1 MREETEE
8 RKSVSCALRSFRSFR
23 SLSLSLRTRVI
34 TYLRE
39 TRICAVYVCVC
50 VCVFI
55 LPTDEEFSEVRF
67 KEREECAEE
76 RKEEIPQAGERETKK
91 PHKKKGRER

>member
-8 RKSVSCALRSFRSFR
+8 RKSVSCALRPFRSFR

-67 KEREECAEE
+67 KEREECARREE
-76 RKEEIPQAGERETKK
+76 RGDSSGERETKK

>member
-1 MREETEE
+1 
-8 RKSVSCALRSFRSFR
+8 
-23 SLSLSLRTRVI
+23 
-34 TYLRE
+34 
-39 TRICAVYVCVC
+39 

-91 PHKKKGRER
+91 PHKKKGERDERGPRRGGGGRRIRIRHARSSGE

>member
-1 MREETEE
+1 
-8 RKSVSCALRSFRSFR
+8 
-23 SLSLSLRTRVI
+23 
-34 TYLRE
+34 
-39 TRICAVYVCVC
+39 

-67 KEREECAEE
+67 KERERERNVPEE
-76 RKEEIPQAGERETKK
+76 RKEEIPHEGERETKK

>member
-1 MREETEE
+1 M
-8 RKSVSCALRSFRSFR
+8 CA
-23 SLSLSLRTRVI
+23 
-34 TYLRE
+34 
-39 TRICAVYVCVC
+39 C

-67 KEREECAEE
+67 KEREECARREE
-76 RKEEIPQAGERETKK
+76 RGDSAGGERETKK

>member
-23 SLSLSLRTRVI
+23 SFRSLSLSANACYYVSKRDAYVRC
-34 TYLRE
+34 
-39 TRICAVYVCVC
+39 ICVRVC

-67 KEREECAEE
+67 KERSVPEE
-76 RKEEIPQAGERETKK
+76 RKEETRERQKNRTKKKEGER
-91 PHKKKGRER
+91 

>member
-1 MREETEE
+1 MR
-8 RKSVSCALRSFRSFR
+8 SPLFPLFPI
-23 SLSLSLRTRVI
+23 SLSLSANACYYVSKRDAYVRC
-34 TYLRE
+34 
-39 TRICAVYVCVC
+39 ICVRVC

-67 KEREECAEE
+67 KEREECARREE
-76 RKEEIPQAGERETKK
+76 RGDSSGERETKK

>member
-1 MREETEE
+1 MCEKRPKRE
-8 RKSVSCALRSFRSFR
+8 RVCRALSALSAL
-23 SLSLSLRTRVI
+23 SDLSLSLRTRVI

-39 TRICAVYVCVC
+39 TRMCAVYVCVC

-67 KEREECAEE
+67 KEREECARREE
-76 RKEEIPQAGERETKK
+76 RGDSSGERETKK

>member
-1 MREETEE
+1 M
-8 RKSVSCALRSFRSFR
+8 CA
-23 SLSLSLRTRVI
+23 
-34 TYLRE
+34 
-39 TRICAVYVCVC
+39 C

-91 PHKKKGRER
+91 PRAQKKKGER

>member
-1 MREETEE
+1 MR
-8 RKSVSCALRSFRSFR
+8 SPLFPLFPI

-67 KEREECAEE
+67 EE
-76 RKEEIPQAGERETKK
+76 RSVQKRGKRRGERDKK
-91 PHKKKGRER
+91 TAQKKEGER

>member
-1 MREETEE
+1 M
-8 RKSVSCALRSFRSFR
+8 CA
-23 SLSLSLRTRVI
+23 
-34 TYLRE
+34 
-39 TRICAVYVCVC
+39 C

-67 KEREECAEE
+67 KEREECARREE
-76 RKEEIPQAGERETKK
+76 RGDSSEGERETKK